1 MAWQTLKAL
10 TLVSFELEKCDS
22 TLWKALD
29 QGYLSRLSRMVQLS
43 PKTRNSDK
51 IGET

>member
-22 TLWKALD
+22 TPWKALD
-29 QGYLSRLSRMVQLS
+29 QGYLSRLSIIAQLS
-43 PKTRNSDK
+43 PIIRNSD
-51 IGET
+51 